1 MSVTVHTQAEL
12 DQALADRAD
21 VIYIESD
28 PGVWLRLAD
37 SASARV
43 VALGSARVEAH
54 SSAHVEAWDS
64 AHVEAWGS
72 AHVEAH
78 SSAHVE
84 AWDSAHVEAWGSAHV
99 EAYASAHVE
108 AHSSA
113 RVVAYGSAHVE
124 AWGSA
129 HVKAGKYVAVH
140 LHSQRVTLDAQG
152 AVIDMT
158 ALDLTDPATWCDYH
172 GVLVADGIAY
182 LYKAVNQ
189 QWTTDRGVDYS
200 PGSTPE
206 APDWGPNWR
215 DCGKGLHFCAH
226 PMMSL
231 IYLGLPADE
240 ARFLQVGVRLDELV
254 PLDDKA
260 KARRVV
266 VPCIEVDRYGE
277 IIDQEVSAS

>member
-1 MSVTVHTQAEL
+1 MSVTVRTRAEL

-37 SASARV
+37 SGSARV
-43 VALGSARVEAH
+43 VAS
-54 SSAHVEAWDS
+54 
-64 AHVEAWGS
+64 GS
-72 AHVEAH
+72 AHVEA
-78 SSAHVE
+78 S
-84 AWDSAHVEAWGSAHV
+84 GSAHV
-99 EAYASAHVE
+99 EAS
-108 AHSSA
+108 
-113 RVVAYGSAHVE
+113 GSAHVE

-129 HVKAGKYVAVH
+129 RVVAGKYVAVH
-140 LHSQRVTLDAQG
+140 LHSQRVTLDAKG

-158 ALDLTDPATWCDYH
+158 AVDLTDPATWCDYH
-172 GVLVADGIAY
+172 GVRVCDGIAY

-206 APDWGPNWR
+206 APDWNPDWR

-226 PMMSL
+226 PMRSL
-231 IYLGLPADE
+231 TYLGLPADE

-254 PLDDKA
+254 PLDHKA

-277 IIDQEVSAS
+277 IIDQEVSA

>member
-1 MSVTVHTQAEL
+1 MSVTVRTRAEL

-37 SASARV
+37 SGSARV
-43 VALGSARVEAH
+43 VAWG
-54 SSAHVEAWDS
+54 S

-72 AHVEAH
+72 AHVEA
-78 SSAHVE
+78 S
-84 AWDSAHVEAWGSAHV
+84 GSAHV
-99 EAYASAHVE
+99 EASGSAHVV
-108 AHSSA
+108 ASGSA
-113 RVVAYGSAHVE
+113 RVVASGSARV
-124 AWGSA
+124 
-129 HVKAGKYVAVH
+129 VAGKYVAVH
-140 LHSQRVTLDAQG
+140 LHSQRVTLDAKG

-158 ALDLTDPATWCDYH
+158 AVDLTDPATWCDYH
-172 GVLVADGIAY
+172 GVRVCDGIAY

-206 APDWGPNWR
+206 APDWNPDWR

-226 PMMSL
+226 PMRSL
-231 IYLGLPADE
+231 TYLGLPADE

-254 PLDDKA
+254 PLDHKA

-277 IIDQEVSAS
+277 IIDQEVSA

>member
-1 MSVTVHTQAEL
+1 MSVTVRTRAEL

-37 SASARV
+37 SGSARV
-43 VALGSARVEAH
+43 V
-54 SSAHVEAWDS
+54 
-64 AHVEAWGS
+64 AWGS
-72 AHVEAH
+72 AHVEA
-78 SSAHVE
+78 S
-84 AWDSAHVEAWGSAHV
+84 GSAHV
-99 EAYASAHVE
+99 EA
-108 AHSSA
+108 
-113 RVVAYGSAHVE
+113 RGSAHV
-124 AWGSA
+124 
-129 HVKAGKYVAVH
+129 VAGKYVAVH
-140 LHSQRVTLDAQG
+140 LHSQRVTLDAKG

-158 ALDLTDPATWCDYH
+158 AVDLTDPATWCDYH
-172 GVLVADGIAY
+172 GVRVCDGIAY

-206 APDWGPNWR
+206 APDWNPDWR

-226 PMMSL
+226 PMRSL
-231 IYLGLPADE
+231 TYLGLPADE

-254 PLDDKA
+254 PLDHKA

-277 IIDQEVSAS
+277 IIDQEVSA